1 MSTHRGTRQL
11 DPAATLGRR
20 ARRSWRRVERRA
32 VADHER
38 WLAGQLRGLAAA
50 RTPVFC
56 GAGAEPGATPAG
68 IVDLRLRGWQLL
80 LAGVAA
86 SPRADLDR
94 AARLGRLRLAGAGR
108 YGRFWWIEIVT
119 DGAAAGEKV
128 VLLAA
133 RLRLTRAGGGHHRTA
148 APRPAGYLG
157 LSGAR

>member
-1 MSTHRGTRQL
+1 
-11 DPAATLGRR
+11 
-20 ARRSWRRVERRA
+20 VERRA

-50 RTPVFC
+50 RVPVFC
-56 GAGAEPGATPAG
+56 GSGPGPTPAG
-68 IVDLRLRGWQLL
+68 LVDLRLRGWQLL

-86 SPRADLDR
+86 SPRADLER
-94 AARLGRLRLAGAGR
+94 AARLGRLRLAAAGR
-108 YGRFWWIEIVT
+108 YGRFWWVEIVT
-119 DGAAAGEKV
+119 DGGAAGEKV

-133 RLRLTRAGGGHHRTA
+133 RLRLTRAGGGHDRPA